1 MPSRLSP
8 LHSTTFS
15 PTILMSSGM
24 MRDLASGIQLL
35 GPPQIG
41 GKLWEEVKRAKCV
54 VELNWKKFDRERPA
68 EDIDFICQVII
79 SCFTPSNEREERLL
93 RAYGIMLRRALIERL
108 FITDDGGVFEIEGM
122 VPSGSL
128 RTGWLDT
135 ALSISLLGSRS
146 KTLT

>member
-1 MPSRLSP
+1 MPTSRLSP

-35 GPPQIG
+35 GLPRIG

-68 EDIDFICQVII
+68 EDINFICKVII

-93 RAYGIMLRRALIERL
+93 RTYGIMLRRALIERL
-108 FITDDGGVFEIEGM
+108 FIT
-122 VPSGSL
+122 
-128 RTGWLDT
+128 
-135 ALSISLLGSRS
+135 
-146 KTLT
+146 